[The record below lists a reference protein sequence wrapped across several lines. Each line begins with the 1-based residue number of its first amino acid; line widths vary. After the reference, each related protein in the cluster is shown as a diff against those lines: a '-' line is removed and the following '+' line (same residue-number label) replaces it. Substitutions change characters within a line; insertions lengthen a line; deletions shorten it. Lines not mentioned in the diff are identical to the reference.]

1 MKMSDPD
8 TASTSREDETTLREK
23 DVSFQSIAGLSI
35 KQCWFFVVGFMG
47 KNYFFKQT
55 YVCSIPNSK
64 RNSSGLINLSMCF
77 KGHLF
82 GKRSE

>member
-47 KNYFFKQT
+47 EKRFLQADICLFDSQQQTKQFWLNKLKH
-55 YVCSIPNSK
+55 V
-64 RNSSGLINLSMCF
+64 L
-77 KGHLF
+77 
-82 GKRSE
+82 

>member
-35 KQCWFFVVGFMG
+35 KRCWFFVVGLWG
-47 KNYFFKQT
+47 KT
-55 YVCSIPNSK
+55 I
-64 RNSSGLINLSMCF
+64 SSSRHMFVRFPTANETILA
-77 KGHLF
+77 
-82 GKRSE
+82 